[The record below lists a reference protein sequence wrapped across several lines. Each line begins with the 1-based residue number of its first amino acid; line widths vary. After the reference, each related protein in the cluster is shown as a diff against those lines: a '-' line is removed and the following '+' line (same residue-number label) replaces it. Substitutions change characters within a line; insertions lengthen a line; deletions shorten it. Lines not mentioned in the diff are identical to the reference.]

1 MAEARPPGGETDAP
15 AAALEAAAFETI
27 LAGREEEGLAQLE
40 QAHEAYLAVN
50 GVPGALHTATWLT
63 ILLMDRGD
71 FARGGGWMAQLRRLA
86 DRYEGDCAELGYALL
101 PVGLQQLGSGEPELA
116 GQTFARVIECAERF
130 GDVSLATLGRLGTG
144 QALVRRGAVTEGVA
158 AFDEAMVPVTLG
170 TVRPLVAGIVYCAVI
185 ETCYLLFDLRRAQ
198 EWTNALSAWW
208 EAHPEVSRFRGQCL
222 VYRAQLMRFHGSWS
236 AAMDEAERAQEALS
250 EPPHPALGSTLY
262 EQAELHRLRGEFRL
276 AEDAYREASRWGR
289 HPEPGLAL
297 LRLAQG
303 RTAAAVASIRRSL
316 EEASD
321 PVTRSRL
328 LPACVEVALVA
339 GDIEVARTA
348 SEELREIAASR
359 QSDLL
364 SAQAIEAEGAVLLS
378 AGDAAGALHPLRTAW
393 RQWQQ
398 LEAPYEAAR
407 VRVLL
412 ARACDALGDGD
423 TARLERDAAEWTFRE
438 LGATHDLADLRRW
451 AAPSPA
457 GLTSRE
463 VEVLELVAAG
473 RSNREVALALVIS
486 ERTVARHVSNILA
499 KMDAPS
505 RTAAAAYAREHGLI

>member
-1 MAEARPPGGETDAP
+1 MAEARPPGGEP
-15 AAALEAAAFETI
+15 ESRAATLEAAAFETI
-27 LAGREEEGLAQLE
+27 LAGREEDGLGQLE
-40 QAHEAYLAVN
+40 QAHEAYLAAN
-50 GVPGALHTATWLT
+50 AVPGALHTATWLT
-63 ILLMDRGD
+63 ILLLDRGD

-116 GQTFARVIECAERF
+116 VQTFARVIECAERF
-130 GDVSLATLGRLGTG
+130 GDVTLATLGRLGTG

-170 TVRPLVAGIVYCAVI
+170 NVRPLVAGIVYCAVI

-208 EAHPEVSRFRGQCL
+208 DAHPEVSKFRGQCL
-222 VYRAQLMRFHGSWS
+222 VYRAQLMRFHGAWG
-236 AAMDEAERAQEALS
+236 AAMDEAARAQQALS

-289 HPEPGLAL
+289 HPEPGFAL

-303 RTAAAVASIRRSL
+303 RAAAALASLRRAM

-321 PVTRSRL
+321 QVTRSRL
-328 LPACVEVALVA
+328 LPAYVEVALA
-339 GDIEVARTA
+339 TGEIDVARTA
-348 SEELREIAASR
+348 SEELREIAATG
-359 QSDLL
+359 QADLL
-364 SAQAIEAEGAVLLS
+364 NVQALEAEGAVLLS
-378 AGDAAGALHPLRTAW
+378 AGDAAGALRPLRMAW

-412 ARACDALGDGD
+412 ARACEALGDGD
-423 TARLERDAAEWTFRE
+423 TARLEREAAEWTFRE
-438 LGATHDLADLRRW
+438 LGATHDLARVQH
-451 AAPSPA
+451 ASPTSPA

-473 RSNREVALALVIS
+473 RSNREVAAELVIS